1 MAKPRISYMGYIKQW
16 RVIGADGLAFGRTV
30 QEAWERY
37 QVNPQHLFGLAALVS
52 HKEPRIAD
60 TPAKVEAVNALGLAA
75 PIRLGDQTPYWPI
88 DKGYAKHA

>member
-1 MAKPRISYMGYIKQW
+1 MKRTALIESLSTKVAARIESEIFNK
-16 RVIGADGLAFGRTV
+16 
-30 QEAWERY
+30 
-37 QVNPQHLFGLAALVS
+37 VNPAIGLAALVS
-52 HKEPRIAD
+52 HKKPWIAD